1 MECYKCEA
9 TIPEGEERKHNAKIL
24 CEDCYIDS
32 LYAAKPICD
41 PWAEYL
47 STRSASDDEKN
58 VLKLT
63 NRRNF
68 EVLLQTAHS
77 LGATDVAFIPTCKI
91 EISDELATLCKKP
104 KCEHYGTSLKCPP
117 NVSGPNG
124 FRKRIKDY
132 TDAIVFKISV
142 PWW

>member
-1 MECYKCEA
+1 MECQKCQA
-9 TIPEGEERKHNAKIL
+9 SIPEGDERKHRGEAL

-32 LYAAKPICD
+32 LYAAKPVCD

-47 STRSASDDEKN
+47 SARSASDDEKN

-91 EISDELATLCKKP
+91 EISDELATLCKNP

-117 NVSGPNG
+117 ALIIVSA
-124 FRKRIKDY
+124 
-132 TDAIVFKISV
+132 T
-142 PWW
+142 